1 MIQANDWTL
10 RQETVLT
17 PLKLPETEQ
26 EQSVELDYV
35 LPDYCPD
42 FFRLLSCTAETAVT
56 AGTPA
61 DGAVP
66 YTLHVT
72 LRVLYCGAQTGA
84 VQALTQTLDYQ
95 GRAEL
100 PAAAA
105 GASALQIRMTA
116 EPSYLNCRAVS
127 QRRIDIRGAVKLRTV
142 CIGEQPRTVLSG
154 AEGLHVR
161 TRAEPFSYVSQ
172 LLRTEKR
179 FTLSDDI
186 RLTDAQPAL
195 LSVLQTQSALTVTET
210 RIVAGKLVV
219 KGEAAVTLLYTAE
232 NGIETHTAAL
242 PFSQIVE
249 QDGLAD
255 DMTCIVTARAAGL
268 ILTPESGNDGDI
280 RLLHT
285 DLDILLD
292 CAAVRQTTADLL
304 TDLYSTVHPA
314 EPLAEQVTLL
324 TMPAPVSERYR
335 QKLTLTQQDAVI
347 TKVYAA
353 WAEPESLRTA
363 AEDGGTVISGTLHGY
378 VLAADAESHPLML
391 EQRAPFSWTLPARI
405 PAEGL
410 PPVTVQ
416 SCSYTLTGS
425 DSVTLQTELLLSGQ
439 VLQQTVCTLLTD
451 AQIDPET
458 RLPDGGQYALRL
470 YFGQAGESLWEIAK
484 RYRTAESAI
493 REENDV
499 PADTLTAPQMLLIP
513 SVL

>member
-17 PLKLPETEQ
+17 PLKIPASEQ

-42 FFRLLSCTAETAVT
+42 FFRLLSCTAETVVT
-56 AGTPA
+56 AGQPA

-66 YTLHVT
+66 YSLHVT
-72 LRVLYCGAQTGA
+72 LHVLYCGEKTEA

-100 PAAAA
+100 PAVAGEAA
-105 GASALQIRMTA
+105 GLQISMTA

-127 QRRIDIRGAVKLRTV
+127 QRRIDVRGAVRIRTFFA
-142 CIGEQPRTVLSG
+142 GEQPRTVLSG

-161 TRAEPFSYVSQ
+161 TRAEPFTYVSQ

-186 RLTDAQPAL
+186 CLSDAQPAL
-195 LSVLQTQSALTVTET
+195 LSVLRTQSALTVTET

-232 NGIETHTAAL
+232 NGIETHSAAL

-249 QDGLAD
+249 QDGLSD
-255 DMTCIVTARAAGL
+255 DMTCMVAARAAGL
-268 ILTPESGNDGDI
+268 TLMPESGNDGDI
-280 RLLHT
+280 RLLHA
-285 DLDILLD
+285 DLDVVLV
-292 CAAVRQTTADLL
+292 CAAVRQTTAGLL

-314 EPLAEQVTLL
+314 EPLAEQIPLL
-324 TMPAPVSERYR
+324 TMPVPVTERFR
-335 QKLTLTQQDAVI
+335 QKLTVSQPDAVI

-353 WAEPESLRTA
+353 WAEPESLRSA
-363 AEDGGTVISGTLHGY
+363 AEDGGTVISGTLHGC

-391 EQRAPFSWTLPARI
+391 EQRAAFSWTLPQQFS
-405 PAEGL
+405 EETL

-416 SCSYTLTGS
+416 NCTYTLTGS
-425 DSVTLQTELLLSGQ
+425 DSVTLQIELLLSGQ
-439 VLQQTVCTLLTD
+439 VLRQTVCTLLTD
-451 AQIDPET
+451 VQIDPES
-458 RLPDGGQYALRL
+458 RLPDDSQYALRL
-470 YFGQAGESLWEIAK
+470 YFGQPGESLWEIAK
-484 RYRTAESAI
+484 RYHTAESAI

-499 PADTLTAPQMLLIP
+499 SADSLAAAQMLLIP
-513 SVL
+513 SVM